1 MNRVLLLILLFL
13 IFLPFQNVEANIID
27 NVRGKILLDV
37 EKNGEAWY
45 IYPEDD
51 KRYYLGRPD
60 DAFNIMRELGLGI
73 SNSNLEKIPE
83 AGSDE
88 IGDSYL
94 KERLLGKIL
103 LQVENHG
110 EAWYVYPG
118 DAKRYYLGRPADAF
132 RIMRELGL
140 GITSSNLAEIMPA
153 DSAFSY
159 EQKIVST
166 SQGDFTI
173 DMLIVDLSKNIK
185 VITDTANLENC
196 DNNCSVKSLADYVLE
211 NNGLAAIHG
220 SYFCPSDYSSCLGKI
235 NSYFYPVLNSE
246 TGVLIN
252 ENEIKWLQGS
262 ILVFDENNE
271 VYLFP
276 HGPDFISMDNF
287 RSTYGKEIQALIS
300 NSPALIH
307 NGENIVASQEMDS
320 KQQTTKGYRGGIGI
334 KDKKAYLIIA
344 HSATVPDLASIM
356 ESLGMEEAM
365 NLDGGGSSAL
375 YYNNSYKVGPGRL
388 LPNALIFGE

>member
-110 EAWYVYPG
+110 EAWYV
-118 DAKRYYLGRPADAF
+118 
-132 RIMRELGL
+132 
-140 GITSSNLAEIMPA
+140 
-153 DSAFSY
+153 
-159 EQKIVST
+159 
-166 SQGDFTI
+166 
-173 DMLIVDLSKNIK
+173 
-185 VITDTANLENC
+185 
-196 DNNCSVKSLADYVLE
+196 
-211 NNGLAAIHG
+211 
-220 SYFCPSDYSSCLGKI
+220 
-235 NSYFYPVLNSE
+235 
-246 TGVLIN
+246 
-252 ENEIKWLQGS
+252 
-262 ILVFDENNE
+262 
-271 VYLFP
+271 
-276 HGPDFISMDNF
+276 
-287 RSTYGKEIQALIS
+287 
-300 NSPALIH
+300 
-307 NGENIVASQEMDS
+307 
-320 KQQTTKGYRGGIGI
+320 
-334 KDKKAYLIIA
+334 
-344 HSATVPDLASIM
+344 
-356 ESLGMEEAM
+356 
-365 NLDGGGSSAL
+365 
-375 YYNNSYKVGPGRL
+375 
-388 LPNALIFGE
+388 